1 MIPLASGL
9 AGAQIPDGSGAVGR
23 MMAAGL
29 NGWNSARPRRA
40 VRVPLDAHVS
50 LRRAGT
56 HPFPVRVFDA
66 SPLGS
71 KLEFVERPRLDER
84 VWVKFD
90 GLNAIEAM
98 VCWVDGHVVGVEF
111 VQPMH
116 PAVFDALVTR
126 LG

>member
-1 MIPLASGL
+1 
-9 AGAQIPDGSGAVGR
+9 
-23 MMAAGL
+23 MAARLKDSG
-29 NGWNSARPRRA
+29 STQPRRA
-40 VRVPLDAHVS
+40 ARVPLDAHVS

-56 HPFPVRVFDA
+56 HAFPVRLFDA

-71 KLEFVERPRLDER
+71 KLEFVERPRLEER
-84 VWVKFD
+84 VWIKFD

-116 PAVFDALVTR
+116 PAVFDALIKR
-126 LG
+126 IG